1 MPQAS
6 VKRLIEADKQKLI
19 ELVLDI
25 EKYKDFIPYCLDS
38 KVYERNDKGDKIF
51 IVADLTIGK
60 GIFKDTYKSDVKYHK
75 LDNTIYVTNIDG
87 PLRYLENVWKFTEK
101 DNITEVSFDVNFE
114 LVRLLQNQEYLI
126 NSLIHINFYLMT
138 QILCRPKFL
147 LHQLLKNFH

>member
-60 GIFKDTYKSDVKYHK
+60 GIFKDTYKSDVKYNK

-101 DNITEVSFDVNFE
+101 DNITEVSFDVDFE
-114 LVRLLQNQEYLI
+114 LKNKFLNI
-126 NSLIHINFYLMT
+126 LMT
-138 QILCRPKFL
+138 KSFNYGLNKIADAFQNRAEELFR
-147 LHQLLKNFH
+147 NT

>member
-60 GIFKDTYKSDVKYHK
+60 GIFKDTYKSDVKYNK

-101 DNITEVSFDVNFE
+101 DNITEVSFDVDFE
-114 LVRLLQNQEYLI
+114 LKN
-126 NSLIHINFYLMT
+126 
-138 QILCRPKFL
+138 KFL
-147 LHQLLKNFH
+147 NILMAKSFNYGLNKIADAFQNRAEELFRNT